1 MTGDYDMTL
10 SMSCCSVAVGRDYD
24 LTLSLS
30 RCRVAVGR
38 DG

>member
-10 SMSCCSVAVGRDYD
+10 SMSCCSVASGRDYD